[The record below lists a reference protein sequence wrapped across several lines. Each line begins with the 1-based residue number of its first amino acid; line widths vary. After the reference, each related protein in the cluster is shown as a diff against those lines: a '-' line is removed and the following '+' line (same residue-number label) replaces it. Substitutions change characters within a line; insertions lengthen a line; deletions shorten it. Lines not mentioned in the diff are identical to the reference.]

1 MKSLIHTNPKTKETR
16 WCVSNVVADLTV
28 EVYINAV
35 DLGFRDDA
43 SHVPENFKWVEEPEG
58 ISMSTHE
65 YKNGRFLIKPPVAVA
80 IPTLSALSA
89 V

>member
-16 WCVSNVVADLTV
+16 WCVANVIADIPV
-28 EVYINAV
+28 DVYIRVVN
-35 DLGFRDDA
+35 LCFRDDE
-43 SHVPENFKWVEEPEG
+43 SHKPENFKWVEEPEG

-65 YKNGRFLIKPPVAVA
+65 YKNGRFLIRPPIDVVV
-80 IPTLSALSA
+80 PTLSALSA